1 MRQTYGEEMLNQVIR
16 QMDQT
21 FKCIKAK
28 QNAETESCK
37 GMGLQLDMSSAATL
51 KFDHG
56 KSFTQGC
63 SIFACVIF
71 LMYNDS
77 NSYFLRFL

>member
-21 FKCIKAK
+21 FKCPKAK
-28 QNAETESCK
+28 QNAETEWVS
-37 GMGLQLDMSSAATL
+37 GQLDTSSAATL

-63 SIFACVIF
+63 SILACVIF
-71 LMYNDS
+71 LIYNGS
-77 NSYFLRFL
+77 NKYLLRFL